1 MDAALK
7 TISIGMLGAG
17 VVGSQV
23 ARLLQSDRQELS
35 DRSGALLVLKR
46 VGVRSNAPREGIDAA
61 MVTTDLHSIVTDPEI
76 NIVIE
81 VMGGIEPAR
90 TLISTHKMRL
100 LGLTLGIQKID
111 ASETQILLHF
121 KQNTPVDPIRLIE
134 LVQKQ
139 KHIRFAGQDKLRIE
153 IKGLEV
159 NARYEAVRTLLRTL
173 AG

>member
-61 MVTTDLHSIVTDPEI
+61 MLTTDLHSIVTDPEI

-81 VMGGIEPAR
+81 VMGGI
-90 TLISTHKMRL
+90 
-100 LGLTLGIQKID
+100 
-111 ASETQILLHF
+111 
-121 KQNTPVDPIRLIE
+121 
-134 LVQKQ
+134 
-139 KHIRFAGQDKLRIE
+139 
-153 IKGLEV
+153 
-159 NARYEAVRTLLRTL
+159 
-173 AG
+173 